1 MKKVFFI
8 LLVVF
13 CSCVSTRESNLIK
26 LEPDLEG
33 LKGEVTVKGKVL
45 AIEKSSDYAIILL
58 EVDKRYIRIIGKVD
72 DTTRCK
78 IIRVN
83 DTYEFD
89 LKLLMRASSQRGP
102 KIKQIVN
109 GIAISFDFITDD
121 GSFITIERGSDIFGL
136 RNKGLLC
143 IK

>member
-1 MKKVFFI
+1 MFFI

-13 CSCVSTRESNLIK
+13 YSCVSTRESNLIK
-26 LEPDLEG
+26 LEPDLKG
-33 LKGEVTVKGKVL
+33 LRGEVIVNGKVVS
-45 AIEKSSDYAIILL
+45 IKQSSDYAIILL
-58 EVDKRYIRIIGKVD
+58 KVENRYIRIIGKVD

-78 IIRVN
+78 VIRVN

-89 LKLLMRASSQRGP
+89 LKLLMTASSQRGS
-102 KIKQIVN
+102 KIQQIVN
-109 GIAISFDFITDD
+109 GLAISFDFITDD